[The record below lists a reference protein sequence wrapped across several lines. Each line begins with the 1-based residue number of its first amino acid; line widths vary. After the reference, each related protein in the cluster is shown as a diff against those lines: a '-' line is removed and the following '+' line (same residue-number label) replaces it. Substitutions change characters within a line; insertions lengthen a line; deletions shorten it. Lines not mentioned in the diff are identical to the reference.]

1 MQQPLVSSP
10 SLSRRD
16 ALCLAVV
23 ILTWGLNFVVMKLG
37 LRGLSPMLMG
47 ALRFA
52 VAALPLL
59 FVRRPDLPWRYLVAY
74 GLAQGLGQFGCLFLA
89 LRLGMPA
96 GLASVVMQTQAFF
109 TLLIGIPVL
118 HERTRP
124 SQWLGL
130 GVALGGLIAIACA
143 HGQGPGEMT
152 LIGFVLT
159 VGAALMW
166 AIANVL
172 GRVAARVNDYEPFRF
187 IVWTSAV
194 PVLPFLLLA
203 AWMDGPQQVRAQLLA
218 MDLPALCVVLY
229 LGLASTLLAYG
240 LWTQLLKRHAAAK
253 VVPWSLLVPV
263 VGLSAAA
270 LAFGEKPTPLQWAG
284 VAAVFAGLV
293 INQGA
298 AWLRA

>member
-1 MQQPLVSSP
+1 M
-10 SLSRRD
+10 
-16 ALCLAVV
+16 LCLLVIVV
-23 ILTWGLNFVVMKLG
+23 TWGLNFVVMKLG

-47 ALRFA
+47 ALRFL
-52 VAALPLL
+52 VAGLPFF
-59 FVRRPDLPWRYLVAY
+59 FVRRPDLPWRYVVGY

-96 GLASVVMQTQAFF
+96 GLASVVIQTQAFI

-130 GVALGGLIAIACA
+130 SVALGGLIAIACA

-166 AIANVL
+166 SIANVI
-172 GRVAARVNDYEPFRF
+172 GRLAARVSDYEPFNF
-187 IVWTSAV
+187 IVWTSLV
-194 PVLPFLLLA
+194 PIVPFLLLA
-203 AWMDGPQQVRAQLLA
+203 AWMDGPQQVLSQLRSL
-218 MDLPALCVVLY
+218 DFSGLLVVLY
-229 LGLASTLLAYG
+229 LGFASTLLAYS
-240 LWTQLLKRHAAAK
+240 LWTQLLKRHVAAK

-263 VGLSAAA
+263 VGLTAAA
-270 LAFGEKPTPLQWAG
+270 LAFGEQPLPLQWAG
-284 VAAVFAGLV
+284 VAAVFVGLV

-298 AWLRA
+298 AWLRL

>member
-1 MQQPLVSSP
+1 MSSTR
-10 SLSRRD
+10 LSRVD
-16 ALCLAVV
+16 ALCLAVIV
-23 ILTWGLNFVVMKLG
+23 VTWGLNFVVMKLG

-47 ALRFA
+47 ALRFF
-52 VAALPLL
+52 VAGLPFL
-59 FVRRPDLPWRYLVAY
+59 FVRRPDLPWRYVVGY

-96 GLASVVMQTQAFF
+96 GLASVVIQTQAFI

-118 HERTRP
+118 QERTRP

-130 GVALGGLIAIACA
+130 SVALCGLIAIACA

-166 AIANVL
+166 AIANVV
-172 GRVAARVNDYEPFRF
+172 GRLAARVSDYEPFNF
-187 IVWTSAV
+187 IVWTSLV
-194 PVLPFLLLA
+194 PIVPFLLLA
-203 AWMDGPQQVRAQLLA
+203 AWMDGPQQVLGQLQ
-218 MDLPALCVVLY
+218 ALDFSGVLVVLY
-229 LGLASTLLAYG
+229 LGLVSTLLAYS

-270 LAFGEKPTPLQWAG
+270 LGFGEQPLPLQWAG

-298 AWLRA
+298 AWLRL